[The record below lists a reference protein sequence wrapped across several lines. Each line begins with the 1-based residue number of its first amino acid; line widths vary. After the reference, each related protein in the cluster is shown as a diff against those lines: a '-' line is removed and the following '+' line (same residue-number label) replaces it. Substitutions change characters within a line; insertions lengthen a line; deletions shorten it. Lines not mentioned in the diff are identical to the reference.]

1 MPATYSFKEDL
12 VWLRLEGTY
21 TTDDLRQT
29 VTDALADPE
38 LPAAPKFLMDVTQSG
53 SLTKRSAN
61 DVKSMAAFFAAN
73 AGALGDRLA
82 ILAVKGGLSYGLMRM
97 ASVHAE
103 FHDLETEVFDDREAA
118 ITWLYQRCKHPGVI
132 EPTST

>member
-12 VWLRLEGTY
+12 VWLHLEGTY
-21 TTDDLRQT
+21 TTDDLRQM
-29 VTDALADPE
+29 VIDALADPD

-118 ITWLYQRCKHPGVI
+118 IAWLYQRCKHPGVI

>member
-21 TTDDLRQT
+21 TTDDLRRT
-29 VTDALADPE
+29 VTDALADPD

-73 AGALGDRLA
+73 ASALGDRLA

-118 ITWLYQRCKHPGVI
+118 IGWLYQRCKHPGVI